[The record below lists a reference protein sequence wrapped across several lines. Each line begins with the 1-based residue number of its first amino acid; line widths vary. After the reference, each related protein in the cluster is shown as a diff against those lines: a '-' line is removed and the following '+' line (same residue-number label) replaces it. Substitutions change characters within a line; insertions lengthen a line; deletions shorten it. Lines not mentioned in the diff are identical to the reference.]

1 MEQLDKKDKGYKKLE
16 HEVAEFRTDLAGYK
30 MKKEAQL
37 MRMSNKSGDGKG
49 GETNEY
55 MMSKLQDLTIHAQ
68 ESVQRE

>member
-1 MEQLDKKDKGYKKLE
+1 
-16 HEVAEFRTDLAGYK
+16 
-30 MKKEAQL
+30 
-37 MRMSNKSGDGKG
+37 MSNKSGDGKG